1 MKQFWKEF
9 KEFAMKGSVI
19 DLAVGI
25 VIGTAFQAIVNSLV
39 NDIIMPPVGALMGN
53 VDFKDMFVNL
63 SSTAVTSIADAKA
76 KGVPTLNYG
85 QFINNIISFLIVACA
100 LFLIVKVINRM
111 RRENEKKE
119 EAKK

>member
-1 MKQFWKEF
+1 MQRFWSEF

-19 DLAVGI
+19 DLAIGI

-39 NDIIMPPVGALMGN
+39 NDIIMPPIGAIMGK
-53 VDFKDMFVNL
+53 VDFKDLFINL

-85 QFINNIISFLIVACA
+85 QFINHIISFLIVAWA
-100 LFLIVKVINRM
+100 LFLVVKVINRL
-111 RRENEKKE
+111 RRERERKE
-119 EAKK
+119 G